1 MTVLQRYFTTEIV
14 RSVTFAL
21 AAFLAL
27 FAFFELMTQL
37 ESVGRN
43 GYQLQHAL
51 LYVALGLPGNVYEL
65 MPIAVLIGTI
75 YALAQFAASSEFT
88 IMRVSSMSTGMAARM
103 LLKIG
108 IGFAVVT
115 ILFGELVAP
124 KATELGEKVRLQ
136 AQGASL
142 SQEFRSGLWAK
153 DVIKVNGLEGDV
165 IGTRFLNIQR
175 ILSDGRLEGVKI
187 YELDQDFHLATM
199 LTATAGDYQ
208 GDHVWKLSDVEQTVF
223 SVDRQASAIT
233 APIKT
238 TKLPGK
244 TFISEVT
251 PEILSVLFADP
262 DRMSAYDLRAYTK
275 HLEANN
281 QRTERYEIAFW
292 KKVVYPLSIFVM
304 MALALPFAYL
314 HFRAG
319 GVSLKIF
326 TGIMIG
332 VCFQLINS
340 LFSHLG
346 LLNTWPAFV
355 TAAVPSLLFMV
366 MALVALRW
374 VERH

>member
-88 IMRVSSMSTGMAARM
+88 IMRVSSMSTAMTARM

-108 IGFAVVT
+108 VGFAVVT

-208 GDHVWKLSDVEQTVF
+208 GTMS
-223 SVDRQASAIT
+223 
-233 APIKT
+233 
-238 TKLPGK
+238 GNC
-244 TFISEVT
+244 
-251 PEILSVLFADP
+251 
-262 DRMSAYDLRAYTK
+262 RMSSRPYFPSTVRPVRSRHRSKPPGCPAR
-275 HLEANN
+275 
-281 QRTERYEIAFW
+281 
-292 KKVVYPLSIFVM
+292 PS
-304 MALALPFAYL
+304 
-314 HFRAG
+314 FR
-319 GVSLKIF
+319 K
-326 TGIMIG
+326 
-332 VCFQLINS
+332 
-340 LFSHLG
+340 
-346 LLNTWPAFV
+346 
-355 TAAVPSLLFMV
+355 
-366 MALVALRW
+366 
-374 VERH
+374 